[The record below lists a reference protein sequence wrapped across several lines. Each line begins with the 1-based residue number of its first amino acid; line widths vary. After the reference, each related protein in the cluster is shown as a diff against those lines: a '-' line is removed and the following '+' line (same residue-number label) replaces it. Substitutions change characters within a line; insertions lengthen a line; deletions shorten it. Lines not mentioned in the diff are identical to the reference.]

1 MNNNRRKRLKQAS
14 ELLNQALSI
23 VTEAKE
29 EDSLDNLPENLQGG
43 DRYSA
48 MEKAVDELEEAID
61 NIESATENIDNA
73 C

>member
-29 EDSLDNLPENLQGG
+29 EEEDSLDNLPENLQGG
-43 DRYSA
+43 ERYAA
-48 MEKAVDELEEAID
+48 MEKAVD
-61 NIESATENIDNA
+61 
-73 C
+73 